1 MLFFEAEIFGPE
13 KRTIMDITNDL
24 KSDNEKLTVR
34 VNQQRCQGHARCAA
48 TAPELFEFD
57 EFGYARTT
65 GGGAVAPELSNK
77 ARLAAANCP
86 EAAIELLERREV
98 SA

>member
-1 MLFFEAEIFGPE
+1 
-13 KRTIMDITNDL
+13 MDITNSL
-24 KSDNEKLTVR
+24 KPKSETLTVR

-48 TAPELFEFD
+48 AAPELFESD
-57 EFGYARTT
+57 EFGYARAI
-65 GGGAVAPELSNK
+65 GGGIVSLELNSK

-86 EAAIELLERREV
+86 EVAIEVLERGEV